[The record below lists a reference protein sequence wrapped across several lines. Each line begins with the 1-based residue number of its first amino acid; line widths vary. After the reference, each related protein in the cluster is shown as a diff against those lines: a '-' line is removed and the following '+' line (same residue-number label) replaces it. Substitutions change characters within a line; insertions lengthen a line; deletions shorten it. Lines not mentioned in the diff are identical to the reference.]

1 MSTILVLNSS
11 VSGVT
16 SVSRILVEEAVSRLL
31 EAEPGA
37 TVVHRDLGA
46 VPIPHLTTT
55 NLAGIRGVPATD
67 VELAARALSD
77 QLIAELRAADT
88 IVICAPGST
97 TFCAS
102 GKLSAIR
109 RRARRACSAA
119 SASSS
124 SKRAAGSTAKVPR
137 RRSTSRNRICAIC
150 SDSWG

>member
-16 SVSRILVEEAVSRLL
+16 SVSRILVKEAVSRLL

-37 TVVHRDLGA
+37 TMVHRDLGA

-88 IVICAPGST
+88 IVIGAPMYNFSIPTGLRAWFDYVLRVGE
-97 TFCAS
+97 TFSYSEA
-102 GKLSAIR
+102 
-109 RRARRACSAA
+109 
-119 SASSS
+119 
-124 SKRAAGSTAKVPR
+124 
-137 RRSTSRNRICAIC
+137 
-150 SDSWG
+150 